1 MTALLIEPLT
11 PASRARFALT
21 DAVTATRRYLL
32 RSMRQPDIVIGG
44 LLMPVVFVLLF
55 GYVFGSSIHV
65 PGGNY
70 RAYLMSGLFAQATL
84 FASASVAVA
93 VATDMS
99 AGVIDRFKSLP
110 ITRSSVLIG
119 RTVST
124 QVTGLPSLAVMICC
138 GLAVG
143 WRAENGLGDAVA
155 GFAVLALFGFA
166 MGWLGSV
173 IGLYAKSPQSADVF
187 SMVPAFLLG
196 FVSNVFVNT
205 ANMPAWLRTFANWN
219 PMSAVVAAARS
230 LFGTTQGVP
239 APPVWSLQ
247 HPVITTLGMSV
258 LLLGVMV
265 PLAVRRYSRAV
276 R

>member
-32 RSMRQPDIVIGG
+32 RSIRQPDIVIGG

-70 RAYLMSGLFAQATL
+70 RAYLMSGLFAQSTL

-99 AGVIDRFKSLP
+99 EGVIDRFKSLP

-143 WRAENGLGDAVA
+143 WRAENGLADAVA

-205 ANMPAWLRTFANWN
+205 ANMPAWLRAFANWN

-265 PLAVRRYSRAV
+265 PLAVHRYSRAV

>member
-11 PASRARFALT
+11 PASRARFALA

-70 RAYLMSGLFAQATL
+70 RAYLMSGLFAQSTL

-99 AGVIDRFKSLP
+99 EGVIDRFKSLP

-173 IGLYAKSPQSADVF
+173 IGLYVKSPQSADVF

-239 APPVWSLQ
+239 EPPVWSLQ

>member
-1 MTALLIEPLT
+1 
-11 PASRARFALT
+11 
-21 DAVTATRRYLL
+21 
-32 RSMRQPDIVIGG
+32 
-44 LLMPVVFVLLF
+44 
-55 GYVFGSSIHV
+55 
-65 PGGNY
+65 
-70 RAYLMSGLFAQATL
+70 
-84 FASASVAVA
+84 
-93 VATDMS
+93 
-99 AGVIDRFKSLP
+99 
-110 ITRSSVLIG
+110 VLIG

-173 IGLYAKSPQSADVF
+173 IGLYVKSPQSADVF

-205 ANMPAWLRTFANWN
+205 ANMPAWLRTFASWN

-239 APPVWSLQ
+239 EPPVWSLQ

>member
-11 PASRARFALT
+11 PASRARFALA

-70 RAYLMSGLFAQATL
+70 RAYLMSGLFAQSTL

-99 AGVIDRFKSLP
+99 EGVIDRFKSLP

-187 SMVPAFLLG
+187 SMAPAFVLG

-239 APPVWSLQ
+239 EPPVWSLQ